1 MSGTVC
7 GVILFRNIICDI
19 RYWAKVLLVV
29 FLMLFVASGCL
40 IIKLHVRFN
49 AFYV

>member
-7 GVILFRNIICDI
+7 GVKLFRNICDI
-19 RYWAKVLLVV
+19 RYLAKVLLVV